1 MLRARGLSFERHDVN
16 ARLEIEARGASD
28 RVALESVHGELM
40 TKKTALVT
48 GAGGGL
54 GHATVERL
62 VAHGWKVFEADI
74 SKEMLRSSI
83 HDPDVVPVVMDVT
96 DNDSIEGAYDAIAS
110 QTDRLDAIVNFAGV
124 LGVGSLTDI
133 PEERLARILDINV
146 MGTYRVNKKF
156 LPLVEAAKGRIVNL
170 SSETGWQSAAPFNG
184 PYAMSKHAIEAY
196 STALRRELALLGIKV
211 VTIQPGAFRTNMVAG
226 IERAFT
232 AAEAE
237 TPKFAPV
244 LRKLK
249 ALAGKEIE
257 SARDP
262 DILAQVIETA
272 LTAKHPRP
280 VYSVKPDKLRSAL
293 EALPLRASDRLYLAV
308 LQRARK
314 G

>member
-1 MLRARGLSFERHDVN
+1 
-16 ARLEIEARGASD
+16 
-28 RVALESVHGELM
+28 M
-40 TKKTALVT
+40 TKKIALVT

-62 VAHGWKVFEADI
+62 VANGWKVFAADI
-74 SKEMLRSSI
+74 SKDLLRTSM

-96 DNDSIEGAYDAIAS
+96 SGESIESAYDAVAS
-110 QTDRLDAIVNFAGV
+110 QTDRLDGIVNFAGIM
-124 LGVGSLTDI
+124 GVGSLTDI

-156 LPLVEAAKGRIVNL
+156 FPLVEAAKGRIVNL

-196 STALRRELALLGIKV
+196 STSLRRELALLGVKV
-211 VTIQPGAFRTNMVAG
+211 ITIQPGAFRTNMVAG
-226 IERAFT
+226 IESAFT

-237 TPKFAPV
+237 TPKFAQV

-262 DILAQVIETA
+262 AILAQVIETA
-272 LTAKHPRP
+272 LTVKRPKP
-280 VYSVKPDKLRSAL
+280 VYSVKPDKLRSSL
-293 EALPLRASDRLYLAV
+293 ERLPLRAADGLYLAV
-308 LQRARK
+308 LRRAHK

>member
-1 MLRARGLSFERHDVN
+1 
-16 ARLEIEARGASD
+16 
-28 RVALESVHGELM
+28 M
-40 TKKTALVT
+40 TKRTALIT

-54 GHATVERL
+54 GRALVERL
-62 VAHGWKVFEADI
+62 VASGWKVFAADI
-74 SKEMLRSSI
+74 SEEVLRSSM

-96 DNDSIEGAYDAIAS
+96 SQGSIQSAYDAVAG
-110 QTDRLDAIVNFAGV
+110 QTARLDGIVNFAGV
-124 LGVGSLTDI
+124 MGVGSLTDI

-146 MGTYRVNKKF
+146 MGTYRVNKTF

-196 STALRRELALLGIKV
+196 STALRRELALLDIKV

-226 IERAFT
+226 IEKAFT

-237 TPKFAPV
+237 TPKFAQV

-249 ALAGKEIE
+249 TLAGKEIE

-272 LTAKHPRP
+272 LTTKRPKP
-280 VYSVKPDKLRSAL
+280 VYSVKPDRLRSTL
-293 EALPLRASDRLYLAV
+293 EKLPLRAADGLYIAV
-308 LQRARK
+308 LRRAHR

>member
-1 MLRARGLSFERHDVN
+1 
-16 ARLEIEARGASD
+16 
-28 RVALESVHGELM
+28 M
-40 TKKTALVT
+40 TMKTALVT

-54 GHATVERL
+54 GHATAERL
-62 VAHGWKVFEADI
+62 VSNGWRVFAADI
-74 SKEMLRSSI
+74 SDEMLRSSR
-83 HDPDVVPVVMDVT
+83 HDPSLVPVLMDVT
-96 DNDSIEGAYDAIAS
+96 DDESIQSAYDAVRS
-110 QTDRLDAIVNFAGV
+110 ETDALDGIVNFAGIM
-124 LGVGSLTDI
+124 GIGSLTDI
-133 PEERLARILDINV
+133 PEERLARILDVNV

-156 LPLVEAAKGRIVNL
+156 FPLVEAAQGRIVNI

-196 STALRRELALLGIKV
+196 STALRRELALLGVKV
-211 VTIQPGAFRTNMVAG
+211 ITIQPGAFRTDMVAG
-226 IERAFT
+226 IEKAFT

-237 TPKFAPV
+237 TPKFASV

-249 ALAGKEIE
+249 SLAGKEIE

-262 DILAQVIETA
+262 DILAQVVEEA
-272 LTAKHPRP
+272 LTAKHPKP

-293 EALPLRASDRLYLAV
+293 EHLPVRASDRLYLAV

>member
-1 MLRARGLSFERHDVN
+1 
-16 ARLEIEARGASD
+16 
-28 RVALESVHGELM
+28 M

-62 VAHGWKVFEADI
+62 VANGWKVFESDL
-74 SKEMLRSSI
+74 SKEMLRSSM

-96 DNDSIEGAYDAIAS
+96 DNDSIDGAYDAVAS

-124 LGVGSLTDI
+124 IGVGSLTDI

-146 MGTYRVNKKF
+146 MGTYRVNKTF

-211 VTIQPGAFRTNMVAG
+211 ITIQPGAFRTNMVAG
-226 IERAFT
+226 IEGAFT

-237 TPKFAPV
+237 TPKFAQV

-262 DILAQVIETA
+262 DILAQVIEHA
-272 LTAKHPRP
+272 LTVKRPKP
-280 VYSVKPDKLRSAL
+280 VYSVKPDFLRSTI
-293 EALPLRASDRLYLAV
+293 ERLPLQTADRLYLAV
-308 LQRARK
+308 LRRAHK

>member
-1 MLRARGLSFERHDVN
+1 M
-16 ARLEIEARGASD
+16 
-28 RVALESVHGELM
+28 
-40 TKKTALVT
+40 KKTALVT

-62 VAHGWKVFEADI
+62 VANGWKVFESDI
-74 SKEMLRSSI
+74 SKDMLRSSI

-96 DNDSIEGAYDAIAS
+96 DNDSIESAYDAIAS

-124 LGVGSLTDI
+124 MGVGSLTDI

-146 MGTYRVNKKF
+146 MGTYRVNKRF
-156 LPLVEAAKGRIVNL
+156 LPLLEAAQGRIVNL
-170 SSETGWQSAAPFNG
+170 SSETGWQRAAPFNG

-211 VTIQPGAFRTNMVAG
+211 VTIQPGAFRTEMVAG

-237 TPKFAPV
+237 TPRFAPV

-249 ALAGKEIE
+249 SLAGKEIE

-262 DILAQVIETA
+262 DILAQVIERA
-272 LTAKHPRP
+272 LTVKNPKP

>member
-1 MLRARGLSFERHDVN
+1 
-16 ARLEIEARGASD
+16 
-28 RVALESVHGELM
+28 M

-62 VAHGWKVFEADI
+62 LADGWKVFAADI
-74 SKEMLRSSI
+74 SKDLLRASM
-83 HDPDVVPVVMDVT
+83 HDPDAVPIVMDVT
-96 DNDSIEGAYDAIAS
+96 DQQSIQSAYDAVAS
-110 QTDRLDAIVNFAGV
+110 QTDRLDGIVNFAGV
-124 LGVGSLTDI
+124 MGIGSLTDI

-146 MGTYRVNKKF
+146 MGTYRVNKTF
-156 LPLVEAAKGRIVNL
+156 LPLVEAAKGRIINL

-226 IERAFT
+226 IEDAFT

-237 TPKFAPV
+237 TPKFAQV
-244 LRKLK
+244 LQKLK

-272 LTAKHPRP
+272 LTVKHPKP
-280 VYSVKPDKLRSAL
+280 VYSVKPDRLRSSL
-293 EALPLRASDRLYLAV
+293 ERLPLRAADRLYLAV
-308 LQRARK
+308 LRRAHK

>member
-1 MLRARGLSFERHDVN
+1 
-16 ARLEIEARGASD
+16 
-28 RVALESVHGELM
+28 M

-62 VAHGWKVFEADI
+62 LAGGWKVFAADL
-74 SKEMLRSSI
+74 SKDLLRTSM
-83 HDPDVVPVVMDVT
+83 HDPDAVPVVMDVT
-96 DNDSIEGAYDAIAS
+96 DQESIESAYDTVAS
-110 QTDRLDAIVNFAGV
+110 QTDRLDGIVNFAGV
-124 LGVGSLTDI
+124 MGVGSLTDI
-133 PEERLARILDINV
+133 PEARLARILDVNV
-146 MGTYRVNKKF
+146 MGTYRVNKTF
-156 LPLVEAAKGRIVNL
+156 LPLVEAAKGRIINL

-226 IERAFT
+226 IEDAFT

-237 TPKFAPV
+237 TPKFAQA

-262 DILAQVIETA
+262 DILAQVIEDA
-272 LTAKHPRP
+272 LTVKRPKP
-280 VYSVKPDKLRSAL
+280 VYSVKPDLLRSSI
-293 EALPLRASDRLYLAV
+293 ERLPLKTADRLYLAV
-308 LQRARK
+308 LRRAHK

>member
-1 MLRARGLSFERHDVN
+1 
-16 ARLEIEARGASD
+16 
-28 RVALESVHGELM
+28 M

-62 VAHGWKVFEADI
+62 VANGWKVFEADI
-74 SKEMLRSSI
+74 SKDLLRSSM

-96 DNDSIEGAYDAIAS
+96 DNESIQDAYDVVSS
-110 QTDRLDAIVNFAGV
+110 QTDRLDGIVNFAGV
-124 LGVGSLTDI
+124 MGVGSLTDI
-133 PEERLARILDINV
+133 PEERLARIIDINV

-156 LPLVEAAKGRIVNL
+156 FPLVEAAKGRIVNI

-196 STALRRELALLGIKV
+196 STALRRELALLGVKV
-211 VTIQPGAFRTNMVAG
+211 ITIQPGAFRTNMVAG

-237 TPKFAPV
+237 TAKFAPV
-244 LRKLK
+244 LHKLK

-262 DILAQVIETA
+262 DILAQVIEQA
-272 LTAKHPRP
+272 LTVKRPKP
-280 VYSVKPDKLRSAL
+280 VYSVKPDKLRSTI
-293 EALPLRASDRLYLAV
+293 ERLPLRAADSLYLAV
-308 LQRARK
+308 LRRARK

>member
-1 MLRARGLSFERHDVN
+1 
-16 ARLEIEARGASD
+16 
-28 RVALESVHGELM
+28 M
-40 TKKTALVT
+40 TKKIALVT

-62 VAHGWKVFEADI
+62 VANGWKVFAADI
-74 SKEMLRSSI
+74 SKDLLRTSM

-96 DNDSIEGAYDAIAS
+96 DGESIQSAYDAVAS
-110 QTDRLDAIVNFAGV
+110 QTDRLDGIVNFAGIM
-124 LGVGSLTDI
+124 GVGSLTDI

-156 LPLVEAAKGRIVNL
+156 FPLVEAAKGRIVNL

-196 STALRRELALLGIKV
+196 STSLRRELALLGVKV
-211 VTIQPGAFRTNMVAG
+211 ITIQPGAFRTNMVAG
-226 IERAFT
+226 IEQAFT

-237 TPKFAPV
+237 TPKFAQV

-262 DILAQVIETA
+262 DILAQVIDTA
-272 LTAKHPRP
+272 LTAKRPKP
-280 VYSVKPDKLRSAL
+280 VYSVKPDRLRSSL
-293 EALPLRASDRLYLAV
+293 ERLPLRAADGLYLAV
-308 LQRARK
+308 LRRAHK

>member
-1 MLRARGLSFERHDVN
+1 
-16 ARLEIEARGASD
+16 
-28 RVALESVHGELM
+28 M

-62 VAHGWKVFEADI
+62 VASGWKVFAADI
-74 SKEMLRSSI
+74 SEEMLRSSI
-83 HDPDVVPVVMDVT
+83 HDPDVVPIVMDVT
-96 DNDSIEGAYDAIAS
+96 DNDSIQSAFEAVSS
-110 QTDRLDAIVNFAGV
+110 QTARLDGIVNFAGV
-124 LGVGSLTDI
+124 MGVGSLVDI

-146 MGTYRVNKKF
+146 MGTYRVNRTF

-170 SSETGWQSAAPFNG
+170 SSETGWQSTAPFNG
-184 PYAMSKHAIEAY
+184 PYGMSKYAVEAY
-196 STALRRELALLGIKV
+196 SHALRRELALLDIKV
-211 VTIQPGAFRTNMVAG
+211 ITIQPGAFRTNMVAG

-237 TPKFAPV
+237 TPRFAPV

-262 DILAQVIETA
+262 DILAQVIEQA
-272 LTAKHPRP
+272 LTVKRPKP

-293 EALPLRASDRLYLAV
+293 EALPLRASDGLYIAV
-308 LQRARK
+308 LRRAQK

>member
-1 MLRARGLSFERHDVN
+1 M
-16 ARLEIEARGASD
+16 I
-28 RVALESVHGELM
+28 
-40 TKKTALVT
+40 KKTALVT

-62 VAHGWKVFEADI
+62 VANGWKVFAADI
-74 SKEMLRSSI
+74 SKDLLRSSM
-83 HDPDVVPVVMDVT
+83 HDPDVVPIVMDVT
-96 DNDSIEGAYDAIAS
+96 DHDSIESAYDAVAS
-110 QTDRLDAIVNFAGV
+110 QTDRLDAIVNFAGII
-124 LGVGSLTDI
+124 GVGSLTDI

-146 MGTYRVNKKF
+146 MGTFRVNKKF
-156 LPLVEAAKGRIVNL
+156 FPLVEAAKGRIVNL

-196 STALRRELALLGIKV
+196 STALRREVALVDVKV

-232 AAEAE
+232 AAEEE
-237 TPKFAPV
+237 TPKFASV

-249 ALAGKEIE
+249 SLAGKEIE

-272 LTAKHPRP
+272 LTTKRPKP

-293 EALPLRASDRLYLAV
+293 DRLPLRASDRLYLAV

>member
-1 MLRARGLSFERHDVN
+1 
-16 ARLEIEARGASD
+16 
-28 RVALESVHGELM
+28 M

-62 VAHGWKVFEADI
+62 VAGGWKVFAADI
-74 SKEMLRSSI
+74 SKDLLRDSM
-83 HDPDVVPVVMDVT
+83 HDPDVLPVVMDVT
-96 DNDSIEGAYDAIAS
+96 DSQSVQSAYDAVAS
-110 QTDRLDAIVNFAGV
+110 QTGRLDGIVNFAGV
-124 LGVGSLTDI
+124 MGIGSLTDI

-146 MGTYRVNKKF
+146 MGTYRVNKSF
-156 LPLVEAAKGRIVNL
+156 LPLVEAAKGRIINI

-226 IERAFT
+226 IEDAFT

-237 TPKFAPV
+237 TPKFAQA

-249 ALAGKEIE
+249 GLAGKEIE

-272 LTAKHPRP
+272 LTTKRPKP
-280 VYSVKPDKLRSAL
+280 VYSVKPDKLRSAI
-293 EALPLRASDRLYLAV
+293 EKLPLRTADRLYLAV
-308 LQRARK
+308 LRRAHK

>member
-1 MLRARGLSFERHDVN
+1 
-16 ARLEIEARGASD
+16 
-28 RVALESVHGELM
+28 M
-40 TKKTALVT
+40 TKRTALIT

-54 GHATVERL
+54 GHALVERL
-62 VAHGWKVFEADI
+62 VANGWKVFAADI
-74 SKEMLRSSI
+74 SEEMLRSSL
-83 HDPDVVPVVMDVT
+83 HDPAVVPVVMDVT
-96 DNDSIEGAYDAIAS
+96 SNESIQSAYDAVSS
-110 QTDRLDAIVNFAGV
+110 QTGRLDGLINFAGIM
-124 LGVGSLTDI
+124 GIGSLTDI

-146 MGTYRVNKKF
+146 MGTYRVNKAF

-196 STALRRELALLGIKV
+196 STALRRELALLDIKV
-211 VTIQPGAFRTNMVAG
+211 ITIQPGAFRTNMVAG
-226 IERAFT
+226 IESAFT

-262 DILAQVIETA
+262 DLLAQVIESA
-272 LTAKHPRP
+272 LTVKRP
-280 VYSVKPDKLRSAL
+280 KPSYSVKPDKLRSFM
-293 EALPLRASDRLYLAV
+293 EQLPTRTADQLYTMVLKRA
-308 LQRARK
+308 QK

>member
-1 MLRARGLSFERHDVN
+1 
-16 ARLEIEARGASD
+16 
-28 RVALESVHGELM
+28 M
-40 TKKTALVT
+40 TKHTALVT

-54 GHATVERL
+54 GRATVERL
-62 VAHGWKVFEADI
+62 VANGWKVFAADL
-74 SKEMLRSSI
+74 SMNMLRAST

-96 DNDSIEGAYDAIAS
+96 DNDSIQSAYDAVAS
-110 QTDRLDAIVNFAGV
+110 QTDRLDGVVNFAGV
-124 LGVGSLTDI
+124 MGIGSLTDI

-146 MGTYRVNKKF
+146 MGTYRVNKRF
-156 LPLVEAAKGRIVNL
+156 LPLLEAANGRIINL

-211 VTIQPGAFRTNMVAG
+211 VTLQPGAFRTDMVAG

-262 DILAQVIETA
+262 DILAQVIERA
-272 LTAKHPRP
+272 LTVKNPKP

-293 EALPLRASDRLYLAV
+293 EALPLRAIDRLYLTV

>member
-1 MLRARGLSFERHDVN
+1 
-16 ARLEIEARGASD
+16 
-28 RVALESVHGELM
+28 M

-54 GHATVERL
+54 GHATTERL
-62 VAHGWKVFEADI
+62 VANGWKVFAADI
-74 SKEMLRSSI
+74 SKDLLRSSM
-83 HDPDVVPVVMDVT
+83 HDPDVVPVVIDVT
-96 DNDSIEGAYDAIAS
+96 DQESIQSAYDAVAS
-110 QTDRLDAIVNFAGV
+110 QTDRLDGIVNFAGIM
-124 LGVGSLTDI
+124 GVGSLTDI

-146 MGTYRVNKKF
+146 MGTYRVNKTF
-156 LPLVEAAKGRIVNL
+156 LPLVEAARGRIVNL

-196 STALRRELALLGIKV
+196 STALRRELALLDIKV

-226 IERAFT
+226 IEEAFT

-244 LRKLK
+244 LHKLK
-249 ALAGKEIE
+249 ALAGKEIQ

-272 LTAKHPRP
+272 LTAKRPKP
-280 VYSVKPDKLRSAL
+280 VYSVKPDRLRSTI
-293 EALPLRASDRLYLAV
+293 EKLPLRAIDQLYVTV
-308 LQRARK
+308 LRRAKK